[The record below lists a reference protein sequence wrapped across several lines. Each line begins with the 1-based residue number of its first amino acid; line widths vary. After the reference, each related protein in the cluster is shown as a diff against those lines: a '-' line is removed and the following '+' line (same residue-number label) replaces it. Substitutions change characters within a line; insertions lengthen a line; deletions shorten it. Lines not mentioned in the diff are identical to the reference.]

1 MPTNLSAQ
9 EQQEL
14 ISLLE
19 KRFSKNMKRHPSV
32 AWTTVLARLQQFPS
46 KLASLM
52 AMEET
57 GGEPDVIAL
66 DEATGEVV
74 FCDCAAESPK
84 GRRSL
89 CYDREAWEA
98 RKEFKPA
105 GNAMDVAAEM
115 GIEML
120 DEDGYRFLQT
130 LGTFDAKT
138 SSWLKTPEEMRKL
151 GGAIFGDFRFGRVFI
166 YHNGVQSYYGARAFR
181 GTLRV

>member
-1 MPTNLSAQ
+1 MLQTPNPQ
-9 EQQEL
+9 EQIEL
-14 ISLLE
+14 LSLLE
-19 KRFSKNMKRHPSV
+19 KRFQKNMKRHAGV
-32 AWTTVLARLQQFPS
+32 EWTAVQARLEKQAN
-46 KLASLM
+46 KLATLR

-57 GGEPDVIAL
+57 GGEPDVIGV
-66 DEATGEVV
+66 DTATGEVV
-74 FCDCAAESPK
+74 FCDCATESPK

-98 RKEFKPA
+98 RKEFKPS
-105 GNAMDVAAEM
+105 GNAMDMAAEM

-120 DEDGYRFLQT
+120 DEDGYRHLQT

-138 SSWLKTPEEMRKL
+138 SSWLKTPDEMRAL

-181 GTLRV
+181 GMVKV